1 MRESGRLACLACLVL
16 SVAIAAV
23 SGCGSAR
30 ASRSLWIDSTTL
42 GLGPTLTLGAGP
54 SGFRSTEAAVRGVAA
69 VLMSDFGLPF
79 PDRVGVFV
87 YGGRRA
93 FQRGLIADGGLG
105 AGSATELSEFAV
117 GVAGRGQL
125 LLNGGGERDEREWL
139 RLIAH
144 ELTHVSQAQMAGDEG
159 RGEQWLA
166 EGMAEWV
173 AYATLERL
181 GVDSMSRWRIAAM
194 SGVAGHPLLVD
205 PGFVL
210 GTVGTPKGFTDWHLR
225 AGTRPAYQLSFLMAD
240 YLIGRH
246 GLGRVK
252 GYFEAFRRSPDRGDN
267 FRLAFG
273 GTLAEFEREVLGHL
287 RAAGLP

>member
-1 MRESGRLACLACLVL
+1 MRGSGRLACLACVVL

-23 SGCGSAR
+23 GGCGSAR
-30 ASRSLWIDSTTL
+30 VARPLWIESTTL
-42 GLGPTLTLGAGP
+42 KLGGSL
-54 SGFRSTEAAVRGVAA
+54 SGFRTTEAAVRGVAA
-69 VLMSDFGLPF
+69 VLMWDFGLPL

-93 FQRGLIADGGLG
+93 FEEGLITDGGLG
-105 AGSATELSEFAV
+105 AGSASELSAFAV

-144 ELTHVSQAQMAGDEG
+144 ELTHVSQVQMAGGEG

-181 GVDSMSRWRIAAM
+181 GVESMARWRSVAM
-194 SGVAGHPLLVD
+194 SGVAEHPLLVD

-210 GTVGTPKGFTDWHLR
+210 DTVGTPKGFTDWHLR
-225 AGTRPAYQLSFLMAD
+225 AGTKPAYQLSFLMAD
-240 YLIGRH
+240 YLIGRA
-246 GLGRVK
+246 GLPRVK
-252 GYFEAFRRSPDRGDN
+252 GYFQAFRRSPDRGDN

-287 RAAGLP
+287 RATGLP

>member
-1 MRESGRLACLACLVL
+1 VSLRESRRLACLACLVL
-16 SVAIAAV
+16 SVAIAALG
-23 SGCGSAR
+23 GCGSAR
-30 ASRSLWIDSTTL
+30 ASRSLWTDSI
-42 GLGPTLTLGAGP
+42 TLTLDP
-54 SGFRSTEAAVRGVAA
+54 SLGGFRSTEAAVRGVAA
-69 VLMSDFGLPF
+69 VLMWDFGLPL

-93 FQRGLIADGGLG
+93 FQQGLIADAGLG
-105 AGSATELSEFAV
+105 VSSASELSEFAI

-125 LLNGGGERDEREWL
+125 LLNGGDERDEREWL

-144 ELTHVSQAQMAGDEG
+144 ELTHVSQVQMAGGEG

-181 GVDSMSRWRIAAM
+181 GVDSMRRWRSAAM
-194 SGVAGHPLLVD
+194 SGVAAHPLLVD

-210 GTVGTPKGFTDWHLR
+210 HTVGTPQGFTDWHLR

-240 YLIGRH
+240 YLIGRQ
-246 GLGRVK
+246 GLSRVK